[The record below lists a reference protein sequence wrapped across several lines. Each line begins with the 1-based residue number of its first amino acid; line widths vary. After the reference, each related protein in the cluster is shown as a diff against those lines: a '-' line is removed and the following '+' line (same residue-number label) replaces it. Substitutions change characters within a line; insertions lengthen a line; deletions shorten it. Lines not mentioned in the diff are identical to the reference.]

1 MTWVSYVELVV
12 PAVGGPAGHDQHGV
26 YVFGNR
32 VAEGELDRVYQ
43 GKRESDHRT
52 SE

>member
-1 MTWVSYVELVV
+1 MLGTEGDGLSSRWLHE
-12 PAVGGPAGHDQHGV
+12 ADQP

-32 VAEGELDRVYQ
+32 VAGSKLDRVYQ
-43 GKRESDHRT
+43 GKREPDHRT

>member
-1 MTWVSYVELVV
+1 MSRLPERLIAT
-12 PAVGGPAGHDQHGV
+12 VGW

-32 VAEGELDRVYQ
+32 VAGGELDRVYQ
-43 GKRESDHRT
+43 GKREPDHRT